1 MFTAKNYEEMAEIAK
16 GNRERE
22 AVMKELQR
30 LGSDPEFVDYYDHD
44 EFEEIN
50 KRALERDAIAKG
62 LEQGIEQ
69 GIQQG
74 LEQGIQQGISQG
86 IEQKQKDIIKKMFK
100 SGMSITK
107 IASILELSSS
117 EIEKCLKQGK
127 I

>member
-74 LEQGIQQGISQG
+74 ISQG
-86 IEQKQKDIIKKMFK
+86 IEQGITQGIEKNQREVIKNMIE
-100 SGMSITK
+100 SGMTKDNIANILKITTEEVETYSK
-107 IASILELSSS
+107 
-117 EIEKCLKQGK
+117 K
-127 I
+127 